1 MTLIIGVRCNEGIVI
16 GADSM
21 VTVGSN
27 FSNIQ
32 MSSDKIHLFGESGI
46 AAFAGDV
53 GLGQIVLDYLDEQ
66 WPALALAKSKNET
79 KDILAQAIGSA
90 LVSYHNLSGNL
101 GGQLHIPD
109 LMVALPVLNMPTL
122 SLFARA
128 IPAAEAREGMYFLTA
143 GSGAHLANSFL
154 KFLEKIFWQ
163 GKSPTTIGEGV
174 FSALWT
180 LNHVIEVN
188 AVLGVGGSPA
198 IAVLENTEQGWNA
211 RLLHSEEI
219 EVHQELID
227 EVEESLGRFWAEL
240 K

>member
-21 VTVGSN
+21 VKVGSD

-32 MSSDKIHLFGESGI
+32 MTSDKIRLFGKDGV

-53 GLGQIVLDYLDEQ
+53 GLGQIILDRLVEQ
-66 WPALALAKSKNET
+66 DLSFSTVTSRNEI
-79 KDILAQAIGSA
+79 KDNFTQAIGTS
-90 LVSYHNLSGNL
+90 SMPYYNMSGNL
-101 GGQLHIPD
+101 GGHLEIPD
-109 LMVALPVLNMPTL
+109 VLVATAAMELPVLVL
-122 SLFARA
+122 YSRA
-128 IPAAEAREGMYFLTA
+128 IPVAEAREGLYFLTA

-154 KFLEKIFWQ
+154 KFLEKIFWR
-163 GKSPTTIGEGV
+163 GDSPTTIGEGI
-174 FSALWT
+174 FSTLWT
-180 LNHVIEVN
+180 LNHVIEAN
-188 AVLGVGGSPA
+188 AAMSVGGPPS
-198 IAVLENTEQGWNA
+198 IAVLEYTEQEWNA